1 MCNAWYRSPT
11 SLLAEAS
18 FLWYTASSRGQTL
31 LVSPLNT
38 YLLSAVICCTNVNMC
53 HQVSARLEVLHVTH
67 RG

>member
-1 MCNAWYRSPT
+1 MFNAWYRSPT

-18 FLWYTASSRGQTL
+18 FPWHKSSSRGQTV
-31 LVSPLNT
+31 LVPPLNK